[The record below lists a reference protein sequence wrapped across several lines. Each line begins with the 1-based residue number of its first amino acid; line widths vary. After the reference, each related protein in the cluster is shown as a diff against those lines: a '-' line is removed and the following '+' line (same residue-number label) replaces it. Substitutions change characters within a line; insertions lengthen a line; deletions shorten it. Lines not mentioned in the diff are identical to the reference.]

1 MIMVANKAK
10 FMLSYIRWVCFCEED
25 MGIESY
31 LTGYADGE
39 GCFCVT
45 FNKSKRHK
53 LGWEI
58 RPSFSVSQNND
69 RSEVIS
75 IFKKY
80 FGCGSIRRDRSDKT
94 VKFET
99 RSVKDLVEK
108 VIPHFKKCPLISGKR
123 KDFEI
128 FSDIC
133 EKIYKQEHLA
143 CQGFNQIVELSSRI
157 NISGKK
163 RIPRKTIKI

>member
-1 MIMVANKAK
+1 MS
-10 FMLSYIRWVCFCEED
+10 L
-25 MGIESY
+25 ESY

-45 FNKSKRHK
+45 FNRSKRHK

-69 RSEVIS
+69 RSEVIRA
-75 IFKKY
+75 FKNY

-99 RSVKDLVEK
+99 RSIKDLVEK
-108 VIPHFKKCPLISGKR
+108 VIPHFRKHPLISSKR
-123 KDFEI
+123 KDFQV
-128 FSDIC
+128 FAKIC
-133 EKIYKQEHLA
+133 EKIHRQEHLNSN
-143 CQGFNQIVELSSRI
+143 GFKEIVSLSSQV
-157 NISGKK
+157 NSSGKK
-163 RIPRKTIKI
+163 RIPRNTIKI

>member
-1 MIMVANKAK
+1 
-10 FMLSYIRWVCFCEED
+10 

-45 FNKSKRHK
+45 FNRSNRHK

-58 RPSFSVSQNND
+58 RPSFSVSQNMD
-69 RSEVIS
+69 KSEVIAL
-75 IFKKY
+75 FKDY

-99 RSVKDLVEK
+99 RSVSDIVEK
-108 VIPHFKKCPLISGKR
+108 IIPHFEKHTLISAKR
-123 KDFEI
+123 KDFQV
-128 FSDIC
+128 FARIC
-133 EKIYKQEHLA
+133 KKLYKQEHLMPK
-143 CQGFNQIVELSSRI
+143 GFNEIVKLSCNLNQS
-157 NISGKK
+157 SQK
-163 RIPRKTIKI
+163 RIPRNAIKI

>member
-1 MIMVANKAK
+1 MS
-10 FMLSYIRWVCFCEED
+10 L
-25 MGIESY
+25 ESY
-31 LTGYADGE
+31 LTGYVDGE

-69 RSEVIS
+69 RSEVIK
-75 IFKKY
+75 ICKEY

-108 VIPHFKKCPLISGKR
+108 IIPHFKKCPLISGKR
-123 KDFEI
+123 KDFKI
-128 FSDIC
+128 FSGIC
-133 EKIYKQEHLA
+133 EKIYKQEHLTHK
-143 CQGFNQIVELSSRI
+143 GFNEIVSMSSKI
-157 NISGKK
+157 NLSGKK
-163 RIPRKTIKI
+163 RIPRKNIKI